1 MVCSTPRSPSKTE
14 NTVEGFPEP
23 QRVTLS
29 KKGTQR
35 GSEPQ
40 LRDRGGHKEGAGG
53 GAHRTRAASE
63 EAIVEGRRRRH
74 GEQWADL
81 TSA

>member
-23 QRVTLS
+23 QWVTLS

-53 GAHRTRAASE
+53 RAHGTQAASE
-63 EAIVEGRRRRH
+63 EAIVGGNTDTGSSGRI
-74 GEQWADL
+74 
-81 TSA
+81 